1 MPMEVHFSPETE
13 TRIREVATQQG
24 KDTSQ
29 LVEEAVNR
37 MLSYE
42 ADFVRAVQEG
52 RDAANRGDLI
62 DHDEVVRRIEQR
74 LRS

>member
-1 MPMEVHFSPETE
+1 MEVHFSPETE
-13 TRIREVATQQG
+13 TRLREAATQQG
-24 KDTSQ
+24 RDASQ
-29 LVEEAVNR
+29 MIEEAVNR

-42 ADFVRAVQEG
+42 ADFIRAVQQG
-52 RDAANRGDLI
+52 RDAAAKGDLI